1 MGLDLDKRLKD
12 VFASEKSK
20 LEKKVDGVKNKIDDK
35 IDTLKDSG
43 KASFENTKSRVED
56 RIFDARDDA
65 KNKLRDI
72 EDKAKDK
79 IDDLNSDARKRI
91 DEVKLNVAKK
101 LLGSMIGGNMN
112 DIAKKLALIATTLN
126 LKSLMKNVPTMLY
139 RILWNIPSNMKD
151 DIRKIGDHIQFLTPI
166 VVVLYCIIDGNIP
179 MLREFIIYYLICTVI
194 QILLKWAFNAPR
206 PSQTDSEANPFPKL
220 EWSVNRGDSF
230 PSGHTMSAISGGLF
244 WTLFAFGQPWV
255 GIAGITLGLITA
267 LSRMIVRAHWLL
279 DVGTSIIIASIV
291 FLIMI

>member
-1 MGLDLDKRLKD
+1 MGLDKRLKD
-12 VFASEKSK
+12 AFESEKDKLSK
-20 LEKKVDGVKNKIDDK
+20 KADGVEDKIDDQ
-35 IDTLKDSG
+35 IDHLKDSG
-43 KASFENTKSRVED
+43 KASFENTKNRVED
-56 RIFDARDDA
+56 RIEDIRENTKDR
-65 KNKLRDI
+65 LHDI
-72 EDKAKDK
+72 EDTAKDK
-79 IDDLNSDARKRI
+79 INDVNSSTRKKL
-91 DEVKLNVAKK
+91 DEVKLNATKK
-101 LLGSMIGGNMN
+101 LLGSVFGGSMN
-112 DIAKKLALIATTLN
+112 AIATKLALIATTLDF
-126 LKSLMKNVPTMLY
+126 KSFIKNIPRNLY

-151 DIRKIGDHIQFLTPI
+151 DIRKMGDHIQFLTPI
-166 VVVLYCIIDGNIP
+166 VVVLYCILDGNIP
-179 MLREFIIYYLICTVI
+179 MLREFIIYYLICTAI

-206 PSQTDSEANPFPKL
+206 PSQTDSEINPLPKW

-255 GIAGITLGLITA
+255 GIAGILLGLITA

>member
-1 MGLDLDKRLKD
+1 MGLDKRLKEMLD
-12 VFASEKSK
+12 SK
-20 LEKKVDGVKNKIDDK
+20 KDEVEKKVNHIKDKVDVRIDD
-35 IDTLKDSG
+35 LKDSG
-43 KASFENTKSRVED
+43 KASFDKVKNRVED
-56 RIFDARDDA
+56 KVDTIKDDA
-65 KNKLRDI
+65 KDRLHHL
-72 EDKAKDK
+72 EDKARDK
-79 IDDLNSDARKRI
+79 VNDINTETRGKVNEIHSIALKH
-91 DEVKLNVAKK
+91 
-101 LLGSMIGGNMN
+101 LLGSIIGGSKDEIMKR
-112 DIAKKLALIATTLN
+112 IAMQFATF
-126 LKSLMKNVPTMLY
+126 SFQSFIKNIPRNLY

-166 VVVLYCIIDGNIP
+166 VVVLYCILDGNIP

-194 QILLKWAFNAPR
+194 QVLLKWAFNAPR
-206 PSQTDSEANPFPKL
+206 PSQTDSETNPLPKW

-255 GIAGITLGLITA
+255 GIAGILLGLITA

-291 FLIMI
+291 FLIMIS